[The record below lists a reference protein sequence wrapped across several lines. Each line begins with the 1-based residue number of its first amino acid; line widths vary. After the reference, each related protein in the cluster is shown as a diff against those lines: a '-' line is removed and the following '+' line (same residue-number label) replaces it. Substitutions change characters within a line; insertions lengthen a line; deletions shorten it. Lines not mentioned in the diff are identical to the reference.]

1 MSLPEIK
8 NECVNAVMEKATQV
22 DPSLYAVMSIMKINE
37 SQPNMAAAIATIANE
52 LGEAIGV
59 LTKDS
64 SPEAVGDVLK
74 VVLSCMGC
82 AVFEIVNATV
92 EAQEM
97 EEQWS

>member
-8 NECVNAVMEKATQV
+8 NECVNAVMDKATQV

-37 SQPNMAAAIATIANE
+37 SQPNTAIATISNE
-52 LGEAIGV
+52 LGDAIGV
-59 LTKDS
+59 LIKDS
-64 SPEAVGDVLK
+64 SSENVGDILK